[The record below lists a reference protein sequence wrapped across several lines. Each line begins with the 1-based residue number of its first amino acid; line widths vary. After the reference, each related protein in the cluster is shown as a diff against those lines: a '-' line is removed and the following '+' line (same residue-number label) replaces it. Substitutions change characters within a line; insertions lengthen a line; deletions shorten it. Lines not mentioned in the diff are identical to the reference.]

1 MQLCL
6 KNNKILGKESR
17 NVQVMDLQQNILSF
31 IDEYKRILFI
41 VTSALLVLC
50 WLNTS
55 SLVFRPDSVDAVRR
69 WVSGFGVF
77 GPLVYI
83 ALYAVRPFLFF
94 PSLLLN
100 MSAGLLFGPWWGILY
115 LILGGLA
122 NASVCFWLA
131 RLLGSSQSLLKRFG
145 GRWGERLDGYLSDD
159 RSFIR
164 MFWLRTVPIF
174 PYDPV
179 SIMAGSSSM
188 KYLPYAAATV
198 VGMLPGA
205 IAYNFLA
212 DSFVSRTV
220 GMSAAVLIAVIAFGI
235 PLIWWFVSDEHK
247 RL

>member
-1 MQLCL
+1 MQQ
-6 KNNKILGKESR
+6 KINIVLGHKKI
-17 NVQVMDLQQNILSF
+17 VFSF
-31 IDEYKRILFI
+31 IFFLA
-41 VTSALLVLC
+41 ALYF
-50 WLNTS
+50 LNTS
-55 SLVFRPDSVDAVRR
+55 SWVFRPHSVDDVRH
-69 WVSGFGVF
+69 WVARFGSF

-83 ALYAVRPFLFF
+83 ALYGARPFLFF

-100 MSAGLLFGPWWGILY
+100 LSAGILFGPWWGIVY
-115 LILGGLA
+115 LLLGGLA
-122 NASVCFWLA
+122 NASVCFWSA
-131 RLLGSSQSLLKRFG
+131 RLFGAKQSLLKRFG
-145 GRWGERLDGYLSDD
+145 GNWGKRLDKYLSDD
-159 RSFIR
+159 RGFRR
-164 MFWLRTVPIF
+164 MLWLRTVPIF

-179 SIMAGSSSM
+179 SVVAGSSSM

-220 GMSAAVLIAVIAFGI
+220 GMSAAVLIAVIAFGM